1 MTVDRLIIGFDK
13 SLRTLL
19 SQPHAARIRP
29 DDALDDAELNETEKR
44 HAAALMRVNHCGE
57 ICAQALYSG
66 QAFTSRNS
74 TTTAALNEA
83 AIEETDHLAWCESR
97 MQELGGRKS
106 LLNPIW
112 YLGSFGMGIIA
123 GALGDKWN
131 LGFLAETEKQVAQH
145 LERHLATLPA
155 NDQKTRVIIEQMH
168 IDETAHADTAF
179 NHGAANLP
187 APARMMMQMASKVMT
202 STSYYI

>member
-1 MTVDRLIIGFDK
+1 MILDRLIIGFDK

-19 SQPHAARIRP
+19 SQPHATRIRP
-29 DDALDDAELNETEKR
+29 DNALTDTELNETEKR
-44 HAAALMRVNHCGE
+44 HSARLMRVNHCGE
-57 ICAQALYSG
+57 VCAQALYSG
-66 QAFTSRNS
+66 QVITSRNP

-112 YLGSFGMGIIA
+112 YLGSLSMGIIA

-131 LGFLAETEKQVAQH
+131 LGFLAETEKQVAHH
-145 LERHLATLPA
+145 LERHLATLPN
-155 NDQKTRVIIEQMH
+155 NDKKTRIIIEQMQF
-168 IDETAHADTAF
+168 DEAAHADTAF
-179 NHGAANLP
+179 NLGAADLP
-187 APARMMMQMASKVMT
+187 APVRIMMKMTSKVMT